1 MRKAKELLKINNI
14 NPKKKFGQNFLI
26 DDNILKKISSLHNNS
41 SSIIEIGAGTGALTQ
56 YLNKDDIN
64 FYIVEFDIDMINI
77 LKKEYPNIKIYHKD
91 ATKFDFSTITS
102 LESERVTV
110 FGNLPYNVS
119 SRIIFNLI
127 KNINKIDYCYF
138 MLQKEVA
145 LRLIEKPNSKNYSR
159 ITVMT
164 DLFFDKKISF
174 NVKPNSFYPAPRVD
188 SSIVEFKVK
197 KNIENI
203 NRVLFAEIVKASFA
217 NRRKMLR
224 NNLKRYIKYGIEE
237 VIDLKKRAENLTFN
251 EYVAITNIVDKK
263 EIIDEKIS

>member
-1 MRKAKELLKINNI
+1 MKKATELLKINNI

-26 DDNILKKISSLHNNS
+26 DDNILRKISSLYNKES
-41 SSIIEIGAGTGALTQ
+41 AIIEIGAGTGALTQ
-56 YLNKDDIN
+56 YLHKEQKKR
-64 FYIVEFDIDMINI
+64 FYIVEFDIDMVKI
-77 LKKEYPNIKIYHKD
+77 LTKEFPTIKIYHED
-91 ATKFDFSTITS
+91 AVKFNFSDITS
-102 LESERVTV
+102 LEDDKFTV

-127 KNINKIDYCYF
+127 KNIDKLDYCYF

-197 KNIENI
+197 KDISDVDKILFE
-203 NRVLFAEIVKASFA
+203 RVVKAAFFS
-217 NRRKMLR
+217 RRKILK
-224 NNLKRYIKYGIEE
+224 NNLKDYLKYGIDSI
-237 VIDLKKRAENLTFN
+237 IDLKRRAETLTVD
-251 EYVAITNIVDKK
+251 EYINIVKH
-263 EIIDEKIS
+263 IEKNI